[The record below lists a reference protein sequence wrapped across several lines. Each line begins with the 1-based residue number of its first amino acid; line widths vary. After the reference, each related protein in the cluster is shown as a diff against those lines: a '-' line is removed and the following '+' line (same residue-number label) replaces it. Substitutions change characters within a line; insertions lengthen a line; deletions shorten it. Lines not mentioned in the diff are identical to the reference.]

1 MKSTNPNVQAQAFA
15 RKFLLEKYRKEYNSV
30 YRAEVIRL
38 GGKLAPTKEEMIA
51 KLQAKIVELE
61 ARDE

>member
-1 MKSTNPNVQAQAFA
+1 MKTTNPNTQAQNYA
-15 RKFLLEKYRKEYNSV
+15 RKYLLNKYRKEYNEV

-51 KLQAKIVELE
+51 KLQAKIAELE
-61 ARDE
+61 AEDE

>member
-1 MKSTNPNVQAQAFA
+1 MKTANPNTQAQNYA
-15 RKFLLEKYRKEYNSV
+15 RKYLLNKYRKEYNEV

-51 KLQAKIVELE
+51 KLQAKIAELE
-61 ARDE
+61 AQDE